1 MDTEELNIQPEA
13 SILEV
18 FSNLSYKVWYAIA
31 EFVDNSTQ
39 SFYSNEEMLKEHGI
53 NSVNIEINYD
63 ICKNEL
69 TITDDAFGM
78 EYEDFVRAI
87 KLDSKP
93 HTTGTRNEFGMG
105 LKTAASWF
113 GFIWSV
119 QSTQYGSDKEYK
131 AEVDIHKLKE
141 KRQNSIT
148 IMTTKCERKKHGTKI
163 VIKDISKKI
172 APATRKKVC
181 TLLQSMYR
189 RDLNSGKVNIS
200 FDGEKLSFKKYAIL
214 TWKDRYWK
222 EDVDFS
228 FLFDEK
234 KYHVTGFVGIL
245 AEGSG
250 FDKAG
255 FALFRRDRVVI
266 GGEGQNY
273 KPDKIFIQAQS
284 PISHKLFGELN
295 LDNFPINQAKDG
307 FVWDYGLEDEFVKQL
322 RLNIDEYIRIA
333 KKTNKERVKEEQ
345 FTQGASDKIHN
356 NVSSFTKKL
365 SDINSENSEIQEEQ
379 DTASDLNP
387 FDEYLNESNKQSES
401 VFDCVRPYTVNI
413 DSITKRTYNIRWSIA
428 NDNGYWITTKSVD
441 EKTVDVIINVNHQ
454 FFKPYINE
462 QDFQI
467 IIEKF
472 VIAFLIAEDKA
483 KQYSECGLVK
493 PNAIRNEL
501 NRYLSEI
508 ARSEMYGNI

>member
-1 MDTEELNIQPEA
+1 MDTKELNIQPEA

-39 SFYSNEEMLKEHGI
+39 SFYSNEETLKEHGI

-63 ICKNEL
+63 EDKNEL
-69 TITDDAFGM
+69 TIIDDAFGM

-93 HTTGTRNEFGMG
+93 HTKGTRNEFGMG

-131 AEVDIHKLKE
+131 AEIDIHKLKE
-141 KRQNSIT
+141 KKLNSIT
-148 IMTTKCERKKHGTKI
+148 ITTTKCENEKHGTKI
-163 VIKDISKKI
+163 VIKDISKRI
-172 APATRKKVC
+172 APATRKKAC

-189 RDLNSGKVNIS
+189 RDLDSGRVNIS
-200 FDGEKLSFKKYAIL
+200 FNDDKLSFKKYAIL
-214 TWKDRYWK
+214 HWKDHYWK
-222 EDVDFS
+222 EDVNFS
-228 FLFDEK
+228 FLFDEIE
-234 KYHVTGFVGIL
+234 YRVTGFVGIL
-245 AEGSG
+245 AKGSG

-255 FALFRRDRVVI
+255 FALFRRNRVVI

-284 PISHKLFGELN
+284 TISHKLFGELN
-295 LDNFPINQAKDG
+295 LDDFPINQAKDG

-322 RLNIDEYIRIA
+322 KLNIEEYIKIA
-333 KKTNKERVKEEQ
+333 KKTNKDRAREEQ
-345 FTQGASDKIHN
+345 FTQVASDKVQN
-356 NVSSFTKKL
+356 MVSSFTKKL
-365 SDINSENSEIQEEQ
+365 SDINYGNSGIQEEQ
-379 DTASDLNP
+379 DISSNDNS

-401 VFDCVRPYTVNI
+401 VLDCVRTYTISI
-413 DSITKRTYNIRWSIA
+413 DSITKRTYKIRWSIA
-428 NDNGYWITTKSVD
+428 NDKDYWITTKPID
-441 EKTVDVIINVNHQ
+441 EKTVNVIINVNHH

-467 IIEKF
+467 TIEKF

-483 KQYSECGLVK
+483 TLYSEGGLVK

-501 NRYLSEI
+501 NHYLSEI
-508 ARSEMYGNI
+508 AKG

>member
-13 SILEV
+13 SVLEV

-39 SFYSNEEMLKEHGI
+39 SFYSNEEMLKEYGI
-53 NSVNIEINYD
+53 DSVNIEINYD
-63 ICKNEL
+63 EDKNEL

-93 HTTGTRNEFGMG
+93 HTKGTRNEFGMG

-131 AEVDIHKLKE
+131 AEIDIHKLKE
-141 KRQNSIT
+141 ERLNSI
-148 IMTTKCERKKHGTKI
+148 IITTMKCENEKHGSEI
-163 VIKDISKKI
+163 VIKDISKRI

-200 FDGEKLSFKKYAIL
+200 FNGEKLSFKEYEIL
-214 TWKDRYWK
+214 TWKDHYWK

-228 FLFDEK
+228 FSFDGK
-234 KYHVTGFVGIL
+234 KYRVTGFVGIL

-255 FALFRRDRVVI
+255 FALFRRNRVVI

-295 LDNFPINQAKDG
+295 LDDFPINQAKDG

-322 RLNIDEYIRIA
+322 KLNIEEYIKIA
-333 KKTNKERVKEEQ
+333 KKTNKERAREEQ
-345 FTQGASDKIHN
+345 FTHGASDKVQDI
-356 NVSSFTKKL
+356 VSSFTEQL
-365 SDINSENSEIQEEQ
+365 SNINFGKSECNGK
-379 DTASDLNP
+379 TNAPSDLNS
-387 FDEYLNESNKQSES
+387 FDEYLNESNKQPES
-401 VFDCVRPYTVNI
+401 VSVYVRSYTVCI
-413 DSITKRTYNIRWSIA
+413 DSITKRTYKIRWSVA
-428 NDNGYWITTKSVD
+428 NDSGYWITTNPVD
-441 EKTVDVIINVNHQ
+441 EDTVDVVINVNHH
-454 FFKPYINE
+454 FFKPYSNE
-462 QDFQI
+462 LNFQI

-472 VIAFLIAEDKA
+472 IIAFLIAEDKA
-483 KQYSECGLVK
+483 KQYSEGGLVK

-501 NRYLSEI
+501 NRYLSEV
-508 ARSEMYGNI
+508 AKR

>member
-1 MDTEELNIQPEA
+1 MRRELNIQPEA

-39 SFYSNEEMLKEHGI
+39 SFYSNEETLKKHGI
-53 NSVNIEINYD
+53 DSVNIEINYD
-63 ICKNEL
+63 SDKNEL
-69 TITDDAFGM
+69 MITDNAFGM

-93 HTTGTRNEFGMG
+93 HTKGTRNEFGMG

-119 QSTQYGSDKEYK
+119 KSTQYGSDKEYK
-131 AEVDIHKLKE
+131 AEIDIHKLKE
-141 KRQNSIT
+141 KKLNSIT
-148 IMTTKCERKKHGTKI
+148 ITTTKCEKEKHGTEI
-163 VIKDISKKI
+163 VIRDISKRI
-172 APATRKKVC
+172 APATRKKIC

-200 FDGEKLSFKKYAIL
+200 FNNDKLSFKEYAVL
-214 TWKDRYWK
+214 TWKERCWK
-222 EDVDFS
+222 EDIDFS
-228 FLFDEK
+228 FLFDGK
-234 KYHVTGFVGIL
+234 KYRVTGFVGIL

-255 FALFRRDRVVI
+255 FALFRRNRVVI

-295 LDNFPINQAKDG
+295 LDDFPINQAKDG

-322 RLNIDEYIRIA
+322 KLNIEDYIKIA
-333 KKTNKERVKEEQ
+333 KKTNKERTREEQ
-345 FTQGASDKIHN
+345 FTQSASDKVQDI
-356 NVSSFTKKL
+356 VSSFTEQL
-365 SDINSENSEIQEEQ
+365 SSINSGKSESQE
-379 DTASDLNP
+379 ASNAPSDLNL
-387 FDEYLNESNKQSES
+387 FDEYLNESNAQPES
-401 VFDCVRPYTVNI
+401 VSDYIRSYTVCI
-413 DSITKRTYNIRWSIA
+413 DSITKRTYKIRWSVA
-428 NDNGYWITTKSVD
+428 NDNGYWITTNPID
-441 EKTVDVIINVNHQ
+441 EKAVDVIINVNHQ

-483 KQYSECGLVK
+483 KQYAEDGLVK

-508 ARSEMYGNI
+508 AKG